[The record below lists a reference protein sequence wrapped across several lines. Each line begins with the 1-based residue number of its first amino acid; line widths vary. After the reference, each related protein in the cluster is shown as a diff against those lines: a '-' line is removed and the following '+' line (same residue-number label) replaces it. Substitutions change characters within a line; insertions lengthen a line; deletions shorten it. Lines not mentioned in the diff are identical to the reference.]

1 MASIFELKVQEF
13 GTLYHNYKGF
23 FSLVLLA
30 VYDFYH
36 TQEDIF

>member
-1 MASIFELKVQEF
+1 MGSIFELKVQKF

-30 VYDFYH
+30 VFDFYH
-36 TQEDIF
+36 PQEDFF